1 MTTSDG
7 VKALSEQY
15 ETFPYPP
22 RNPAD
27 EAQRLV
33 TGSPSQLA
41 ELNHY
46 IFGGKRD
53 FSKPFRA
60 LVAGGGT
67 GDAAIMLAQQLGDTG
82 GPGEVTYLD
91 LSKASRDIAENRAK
105 ARGLK
110 NISFHSG
117 SLLDIATIA
126 PGPYDYID
134 CCGVLHHVP
143 EPSEGLQALRNVLAD
158 DGGMGLMVYAPYG
171 RTGVYQAQSML
182 RSLGIADEQPV
193 DRIATAQ
200 ALLEDLPPTNW
211 LQRNP
216 LVGDHLNEGDAGL
229 FDLLLHSQDRAY
241 TVPELGAFVSSA
253 AMKVA
258 AFIAPFAYDPS
269 LYIKNTKL
277 LDRLNALPWMERC
290 AFSEMFTGSL
300 KTHIFYAVKDQR
312 SDKIAAEASDP
323 KLAPI
328 LVGLDAKQAATAL
341 RKSGQLNAELEGL
354 KLSFPVSDDE
364 CTLLGMMT
372 GTQTRQEM
380 LNIVTVLRADMTPEN
395 FNGAYDRLFGIL
407 NGLNLAYLRTP

>member
-1 MTTSDG
+1 MTTSDN
-7 VKALSEQY
+7 VEALSEQY

-22 RNPAD
+22 RNPED

-33 TGSPSQLA
+33 TGSPSQLV

-46 IFGGKRD
+46 IFGGRRD
-53 FSKPFRA
+53 FSKPFQA

-67 GDAAIMLAQQLGDTG
+67 GDAAIMLAQQLADTG

-91 LSKASRDIAENRAK
+91 LSTASRDIAENRAR

-134 CCGVLHHVP
+134 CCGVLHHLP
-143 EPSEGLQALRNVLAD
+143 EPSKGLQALRDVLAN

-171 RTGVYQAQSML
+171 RNGVYQAQSML
-182 RSLGIADEQPV
+182 RSLGIADEQPA
-193 DRIATAQ
+193 DRVETAH
-200 ALLEDLPPTNW
+200 ALLADLPPTNW

-229 FDLLLHSQDRAY
+229 YDLLLHSQDRAY
-241 TVPELGAFVSSA
+241 TVPELGAFVSNA
-253 AMKVA
+253 GMKVT

-269 LYIKNTKL
+269 RYIKNPKL
-277 LDRLNALPWMERC
+277 LNRLNALPWMERC
-290 AFSEMFTGSL
+290 AFSELLTGSL
-300 KTHIFYAVKDQR
+300 KTHIFYAVKEARAGEIVAQ
-312 SDKIAAEASDP
+312 IAAPD
-323 KLAPI
+323 LAPTLI
-328 LVGLDAKQAATAL
+328 GLDAKQAAAAL

-354 KLSFPVSDDE
+354 KLSFPVSEDD
-364 CTLLGMMT
+364 CTVLSLMT
-372 GTQTRQEM
+372 GTQARQDI
-380 LNIVTVLRADMTPEN
+380 LNLVTVLRADMTPES
-395 FNGAYDRLFGIL
+395 FDAAYDRLFGIL
-407 NGLNLAYLRTP
+407 NGLNLAFLQAR